1 MNHPLPKDKITVI
14 PYIRQLEG
22 FDIQFDITTTLF
34 GEVLGFTC
42 PILELPATAQRL
54 MFGGNFG
61 QISAAV
67 KGFTGIFSYVLPLI
81 SMGYLDSEEWQPL
94 KEQLDRFKS
103 NQPIPSPAT
112 NYIQQ
117 DWVKKAYEL
126 HEAGNPKRQLI
137 QVAKLLTKETDKRY
151 GALRDY
157 NKSIE
162 LDYYDPTLFGPVI
175 LRLLPISKNVATIH
189 SIYQALATYP
199 TDTVYLLLS
208 SRLINPEYKKYHASI
223 LKGLQP
229 YQKTD
234 FPSILSQFHK
244 NTPLLGGDALKLFIE
259 STTRLPASQQK
270 ALLFEVLTSDNRQA
284 ALKVHAVLTEMG
296 VTEKELAEKLYPA
309 FLERRSLEN
318 MRAIL
323 KLYQKIADRQLIPK
337 EKELIAVLQWAN
349 TDQKAIGINLIV
361 TYLLRKRA
369 GKKGVVPMMDLLGLL
384 KSNNHKIQ
392 EAAMQQI
399 RELATTE
406 HLTQLTNILGEIN
419 EPFQSQLLYQTKKLL
434 GSYSERQPIQPL
446 LDVLENAE
454 QLKVAV
460 LKPIKQV
467 LRYRQNEI
475 AIEPLIKELSNDDPT
490 VRKNALVALRVFK
503 EEEVVKA
510 IEKVAAKDDHTVVR
524 KIAHGCLEWIANPL
538 PESRKLEQEH
548 KEKIENYLEEM
559 IANAEKENGKPL
571 HGVSRFAMKLFGR
584 TYYKYFPKDEWQE

>member
-14 PYIRQLEG
+14 SYTRQLEG
-22 FDIQFDITTTLF
+22 FDIQFDITTTLY
-34 GEVLGFTC
+34 GEVLGFKC

-54 MFGGNFG
+54 MFGGNFAH
-61 QISAAV
+61 ISGAI
-67 KGFTGIFSYVLPLI
+67 KGFTGVFPYAIPLI
-81 SMGYLDSEEWQPL
+81 AMGYLESEDWQPL
-94 KEQLDRFKS
+94 KAQLDQFNA
-103 NQPIPSPAT
+103 NQALPTPSAP
-112 NYIQQ
+112 YIKQ

-126 HEAGNPKRQLI
+126 HEAGNPKRQLT

-157 NKSIE
+157 TKSVEIN
-162 LDYYDPTLFGPVI
+162 YYDPSLFGPVI

-208 SRLINPEYKKYHASI
+208 NRLTDPDYKKYHASI

-229 YQKTD
+229 YQKAD
-234 FPSILSQFHK
+234 FYSILSKFHK

-259 STTRLPASQQK
+259 CTNRLPESQRK
-270 ALLFEVLTSDNRQA
+270 ELLYEVLTSDNRQA
-284 ALKVHAVLTEMG
+284 ALKVHFELTSMG
-296 VTEKELAEKLYPA
+296 MSEKELSEKLYPV

-323 KLYQKIADRQLIPK
+323 KLYQKMTDREFIPK
-337 EKELIAVLQWAN
+337 EKELIEVLQWAN
-349 TDQKAIGINLIV
+349 IDKKAIGINLII

-369 GKKGVVPMMDLLGLL
+369 GRKGIIPMMELLGLL
-384 KSNNHKIQ
+384 KSDNHKIQ

-399 RELATTE
+399 RELADAN
-406 HLTQLTNILGEIN
+406 HLTQLASTITEVN

-434 GSYSERQPIQPL
+434 GSYSERASIQPL
-446 LDVLENAE
+446 LEIL
-454 QLKVAV
+454 QSSQGLKVDV
-460 LKPIKQV
+460 FKPIKLA
-467 LRYRQNEI
+467 LRYRQSEA
-475 AIEPLIKELSNDDPT
+475 AIDPLVKELSNDDPV

-503 EEEVVKA
+503 DQKVVKA
-510 IEKVAAKDDHTVVR
+510 IEKVAAKDDNAIVR
-524 KIAHGCLEWIANPL
+524 KVAQKCLAWIANPL
-538 PESRKLEQEH
+538 PESIKLKREH
-548 KEKIENYLEEM
+548 KEKIEDYLEEM